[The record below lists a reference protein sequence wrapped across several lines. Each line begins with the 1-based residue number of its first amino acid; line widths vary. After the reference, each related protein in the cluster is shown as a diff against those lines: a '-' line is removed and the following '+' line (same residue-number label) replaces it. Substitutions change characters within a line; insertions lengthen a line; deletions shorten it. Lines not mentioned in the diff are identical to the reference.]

1 MSLTKEEQSIINE
14 AARQDPGF
22 AAKLKSSGWKAVGK
36 NANANAVV
44 TGTITDFWIEYQPTL
59 GDAYQRLT
67 AGAKIPAGSPIR
79 IRCTLNAHVSNGTKW
94 AMCVTVLDTVTGL
107 KNYAYHSTM
116 YDYAGVGSADIT
128 GTFDCTTLG
137 DNLVM
142 PNVDMNLSA
151 HLFAAMT
158 DVPTPPSADMYY

>member
-1 MSLTKEEQSIINE
+1 MSLTKEEKAIIDE

-22 AAKLKSSGWKAVGK
+22 AAKYNWTAVGK
-36 NANANAVV
+36 NANDNSAP
-44 TGTITDFWIEYQPTL
+44 TGSITDFWIEYQPTT
-59 GDAYQRLT
+59 GASYQRLA

-79 IRCTLNAHVSNGTKW
+79 IRCTVKANSGGGTKW
-94 AMCVTVLDTVTGL
+94 AMCVTVLDTVTGM
-107 KNYAYHSTM
+107 KNYAYHSTAL
-116 YDYAGVGSADIT
+116 DYLGVGSVDIT

-151 HLFAAMT
+151 HLFASL
-158 DVPTPPSADMYY
+158 DSTPAAPSADMYY